1 MITEQCSVNSGEST
15 GQPINQLTNTPYIE
29 KVKSVLK
36 DSFYHGLLH
45 AGKAMVMGPPV
56 SWGVYLNSGEVGFGG
71 PWVSAV
77 SALVLDWK
85 VRENLE
91 VRK

>member
-1 MITEQCSVNSGEST
+1 MF
-15 GQPINQLTNTPYIE
+15 
-29 KVKSVLK
+29 KK

-56 SWGVYLNSGEVGFGG
+56 SWGGYLNSGELVFVG

-85 VRENLE
+85 VRANLE